1 MQPDVSGAQEYNQV
15 VLEKLRQK
23 LKRRSKTPQELA
35 EEEAIRRQA
44 QQERHR
50 AEARMDQQRQDID
63 ASGSGGNF

>member
-1 MQPDVSGAQEYNQV
+1 VPDVSGAQEYTQAM
-15 VLEKLRQK
+15 LQKLRRM

-44 QQERHR
+44 QHERHR
-50 AEARMDQQRQDID
+50 AEARMDQQRQDVD

>member
-1 MQPDVSGAQEYNQV
+1 M
-15 VLEKLRQK
+15 LEKLRQK

-50 AEARMDQQRQDID
+50 AESRMDQQRQDID
-63 ASGSGGNF
+63 ASGSGGRF